1 MTSAPAFVPVLHG
14 AVADRPDEAD
24 TVIAAETI
32 RDALG
37 RLGYRSE
44 IVHLGLDL
52 GALSA
57 LAARRPVL
65 VFNLVE
71 ALAGDGTLAH
81 LAPAALEH
89 FSLAYSGGTA
99 QSLRDTLSKTAAK
112 RLLQS
117 AGLPTPAWS
126 QDGSGLDGVE
136 RVIVKSIGE
145 HASIGID
152 AGSVVAA
159 GRAAEEIA
167 ARQARF
173 GGRFFAEAFI
183 EGREFNLALLDG
195 PDGPRLL
202 PIAEIDFVDYPDDR
216 PRIVDYEAKWED
228 GSFAFGNT
236 PRHFD
241 FPAADGPLLKRL
253 GELALATW
261 QLFDLTGYVRVD
273 FRVDSMNRPWILEI
287 NVNPCLSPDAGFA
300 AAAARAGMD
309 YDEMIGCIVSS
320 ALARRRPEVKA
331 VCACSAPAEEADM
344 GSREGPAER
353 TAGLAWREAVQ
364 AEDIEGVRML
374 VAGTAMFSD
383 EEIDIA
389 AELVMERIEKGPASG
404 YEFVFVEEDG
414 KLAGYSCYG
423 LIPGSETSYDLYW
436 IAVDAGRQGQGL
448 GREILART
456 EDVMRRI
463 GARHVY
469 VDTSSSEKYVPT
481 RGFYLGTGYTVA
493 AEFADFYRPG
503 DGKVIFVKDL
513 RK

>member
-14 AVADRPDEAD
+14 AAADRPDEAD

-44 IVHLGLDL
+44 IVHLGLNL
-52 GALSA
+52 GVLST
-57 LAARRPVL
+57 LAARRPAL

-71 ALAGDGTLAH
+71 ALAGNGTLAH
-81 LAPAALEH
+81 LAPSALEH
-89 FSLAYSGGTA
+89 FGIAYSGGTG

-126 QDGSGLDGVE
+126 LDGSGLDGVE

-159 GRAAEEIA
+159 GRAPEEIA

-173 GGRFFAEAFI
+173 GGQFFAEAFI

-241 FPAADGPLLKRL
+241 FPAADGPLLERL

-261 QLFDLTGYVRVD
+261 RLFDLTGYVRVD

-300 AAAARAGMD
+300 AAAARAGMG

-320 ALARRRPEVKA
+320 ALARQRPKVN
-331 VCACSAPAEEADM
+331 VDCACSVPDD
-344 GSREGPAER
+344 GPMER
-353 TAGLAWREAVQ
+353 PAGLVWREAVRV
-364 AEDIEGVRML
+364 EDIESVRAL
-374 VAGTAMFSD
+374 VAGTAMFSE

-389 AELVMERIEKGPASG
+389 AELVTERIEKGPASG
-404 YEFVFVEEDG
+404 YEFVFVEEGG
-414 KLAGYSCYG
+414 KMAGYACYG

-436 IAVDAGRQGQGL
+436 IAVDADSQGQGL
-448 GREILART
+448 GRKILVRT
-456 EDVMRRI
+456 EDAMRRI

-469 VDTSSSEKYVPT
+469 VDTSSSEKYIPT

-513 RK
+513 AA